1 MAQPRKAMIHTQIEL
16 ELITVAGAKE
26 RMTVQ
31 LADSRNANLDEGWID
46 IDAPLG
52 RAIRG
57 QPEGARIPYAMGDIR
72 SVRIVSVAPVDE
84 LPSAD
89 AEARRQ
95 EILERA
101 RRKSERA
108 TQEIF
113 SSSYG
118 SKWGGY
124 AAEDLAPDDLA
135 PDEGENN
142 TSR

>member
-1 MAQPRKAMIHTQIEL
+1 MAQPRKAMIHTRIEL
-16 ELITVAGAKE
+16 ELVTERGERE

-46 IDAPLG
+46 IEAPLG

-57 QPEGARIPYAMGDIR
+57 QPEGARIPYVMGDIR

-84 LPSAD
+84 LPSSD

-124 AAEDLAPDDLA
+124 AAEDLAS
-135 PDEGENN
+135 DEEEKDIPA
-142 TSR
+142 

>member
-1 MAQPRKAMIHTQIEL
+1 MSATKRRAMIHTRIEL
-16 ELITVAGAKE
+16 ELITDAGEKE

-31 LADSRNANLDEGWID
+31 LADSRNANWDEGWLD
-46 IDAPLG
+46 IESPLG

-57 QPEGARIPYAMGDIR
+57 QPEGARIPYVRGDIR
-72 SVRIVSVAPVDE
+72 MVQIVAISPVDE
-84 LPSAD
+84 LPAED

-95 EILERA
+95 QILDRA

-124 AAEDLAPDDLA
+124 AAEDLAA
-135 PDEGENN
+135 DEVETDASG
-142 TSR
+142 

>member
-1 MAQPRKAMIHTQIEL
+1 MAQPRKAMIHTRIEL
-16 ELITVAGAKE
+16 ELVTERDERE

-46 IDAPLG
+46 IEAPLG

-57 QPEGARIPYAMGDIR
+57 QPEGARIPYVMGDIR

-84 LPSAD
+84 LPSSD

-124 AAEDLAPDDLA
+124 AAEDLAS
-135 PDEGENN
+135 DEEEKDIPA
-142 TSR
+142 

>member
-1 MAQPRKAMIHTQIEL
+1 MAQPRKAMIHTRIEL
-16 ELITVAGAKE
+16 ELVTERDERE

-46 IDAPLG
+46 IEAPLG

-57 QPEGARIPYAMGDIR
+57 QPEGARIPYVMGDIR
-72 SVRIVSVAPVDE
+72 SVRIVSIAPVE
-84 LPSAD
+84 ALPSDD
-89 AEARRQ
+89 AAERRQ

-124 AAEDLAPDDLA
+124 AAEDRP
-135 PDEGENN
+135 
-142 TSR
+142 

>member
-1 MAQPRKAMIHTQIEL
+1 MKAMIHTRIEL
-16 ELITVAGAKE
+16 ELITDAGERE
-26 RMTVQ
+26 RMVVQ

-57 QPEGARIPYAMGDIR
+57 QPEGASIPYTMGDIHT
-72 SVRIVSVAPVDE
+72 VRIVSVRPVDE
-84 LPSAD
+84 LPSED

-95 EILERA
+95 EILARA

-124 AAEDLAPDDLA
+124 AAEDLAHDD
-135 PDEGENN
+135 DV
-142 TSR
+142 TDKDR

>member
-1 MAQPRKAMIHTQIEL
+1 MAQPRKAMIHTRIEL
-16 ELITVAGAKE
+16 ELVTERGERE

-46 IDAPLG
+46 IEAPLG

-57 QPEGARIPYAMGDIR
+57 QPEGARIPYVMGDIR
-72 SVRIVSVAPVDE
+72 SVRIVSIAPVE
-84 LPSAD
+84 ALPSED
-89 AEARRQ
+89 AAERRQ

-124 AAEDLAPDDLA
+124 AAEDLAS
-135 PDEGENN
+135 DEEEKDIPA
-142 TSR
+142 